1 MFGKNSTPKTGPPQP
16 DHKSLVLREQES
28 ELGYMSRQAKKYA
41 LFFILGVAVGA
52 ILILALI
59 GSLADR

>member
-1 MFGKNSTPKTGPPQP
+1 M
-16 DHKSLVLREQES
+16 LREQQS
-28 ELGYMSRQAKKYA
+28 ELGYMSHQAKKYA

-52 ILILALI
+52 IFILVLI

>member
-1 MFGKNSTPKTGPPQP
+1 
-16 DHKSLVLREQES
+16 VLREQQS
-28 ELGYMSRQAKKYA
+28 ELGYMSHQAKKYA

-52 ILILALI
+52 IFILVLI

>member
-1 MFGKNSTPKTGPPQP
+1 
-16 DHKSLVLREQES
+16 VLREQES
-28 ELGYMSRQAKKYA
+28 ELGYMRHQAKKYA